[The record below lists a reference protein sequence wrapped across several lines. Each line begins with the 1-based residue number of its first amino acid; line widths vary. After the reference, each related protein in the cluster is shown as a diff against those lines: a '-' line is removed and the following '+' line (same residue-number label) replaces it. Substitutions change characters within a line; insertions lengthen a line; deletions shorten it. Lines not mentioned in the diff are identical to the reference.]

1 MSGSLT
7 MRRLICFCRAAAV
20 VALLVIAVPF
30 SAQAACSLTSTTVLF
45 GSYDIFSSTPL
56 DTLGQIIFRCANND
70 HNISISLDKGG
81 APTFDPRRLLNGA
94 NTLNYN
100 LYLDA
105 ARTTIW
111 GDGTGGTQNLFVQN
125 PANNRDISIP
135 LYGRIPAGQ
144 STSAGN
150 YSNTLTVTI
159 NF

>member
-1 MSGSLT
+1 MSASLGT
-7 MRRLICFCRAAAV
+7 RVVCFFRAATFA
-20 VALLVIAVPF
+20 ALIIAMAPF
-30 SAQAACSLTSTTVLF
+30 SAHATCSLTSTTILF
-45 GSYDIFSSTPL
+45 GSYDIFNSAPL
-56 DTLGQIIFRCANND
+56 DTLGQIIFRCGNND
-70 HNISISLDKGG
+70 HNVSISLDKGG
-81 APTFDPRRLLNGA
+81 APTFDPRRMLNGA
-94 NTLNYN
+94 STLNYN

-111 GDGTGGTQNLFVQN
+111 GDGTGGTQNFFVRN
-125 PANNRDISIP
+125 PTNNQDVSIP

>member
-1 MSGSLT
+1 MSAPLGT
-7 MRRLICFCRAAAV
+7 CVVCFFRAAILAG
-20 VALLVIAVPF
+20 LIIAMAPF
-30 SAQAACSLTSTTVLF
+30 SAHAACSLTSTTILF
-45 GSYDIFSSTPL
+45 GSYDIFNSAPL
-56 DTLGQIIFRCANND
+56 DTLGQIIFRCGNSD

-81 APTFDPRRLLNGA
+81 AATFDPRRMLNGA
-94 NTLNYN
+94 STLNYN

-111 GDGTGGTQNLFVQN
+111 GDGTGGTQNFFVGN
-125 PANNRDISIP
+125 PANNQDVSIP

-144 STSAGN
+144 STRAGN

>member
-1 MSGSLT
+1 
-7 MRRLICFCRAAAV
+7 MRRVIRFCKAATV
-20 VALLVIAVPF
+20 IALLMIAAPF
-30 SAQAACSLTSTTVLF
+30 SAQAACSLTSTTILF

-56 DTLGQIIFRCANND
+56 DTLGQIIFRCNNND
-70 HNISISLDKGG
+70 HNISISIDKGG
-81 APTFDPRRLLNGA
+81 ASTFDPRRLLNGGS
-94 NTLNYN
+94 TLNYN

-111 GDGTGGTQNLFVQN
+111 GDGTGGTQNFFVRN
-125 PANNRDISIP
+125 PANNQDISIP

-144 STSAGN
+144 GTSAGN